1 MFLITKYMTVIT
13 FTLES
18 IYCSGAIFGWS
29 ALDYVLTEEGYFTQN
44 CFNGTTL
51 NDTRQKI
58 DANECPSQRYY
69 MGLVFTL
76 ALVIS
81 SFLSP
86 VGGYVMD
93 HFGVWL
99 LRTISSMMYI
109 ASCLAV
115 AFSTPETSWILFP
128 AMTIMAI
135 SEHFIFPTNVQTAN
149 LFPKFRATVNS
160 LLHAAFTASVI
171 TFTIVKSVYGVG
183 FTIFEIFLFM
193 AFLGFLM
200 LVRTFFLLPKTV
212 IPYDIPSDYHYS
224 IKDCCS
230 KAATEH
236 ESQHLLEPLTSSN
249 NDFPSLKSCVFSSLY
264 LLATFTLVI
273 QWVRID
279 VYIESLNSFL
289 QYLRGN
295 DTQLLKYDVG
305 IFGYFHILAFIFV
318 PINGLIFDFLL
329 RYYEMS
335 PSLTSMQARKRSLSV
350 MCLISSCI
358 SIIYSIFALILN
370 AELLYATFILIV
382 MHTVFACANVPLLLI
397 QLFPMK
403 HFGTLFGL
411 VFAIYAVGMALQY
424 GLYFIEIMFLQ
435 NNFFFINAL
444 FLVLCIATLS
454 HPIDLY
460 RKSLSP

>member
-1 MFLITKYMTVIT
+1 MFLIKKYITVIT
-13 FTLES
+13 STLES

-29 ALDYVLTEEGYFTQN
+29 ALEYVLTEEGYFTQN
-44 CFNGTTL
+44 CFNGNTL

-69 MGLVFTL
+69 MGLVFSL

-109 ASCLAV
+109 ASCLDV
-115 AFSTPETSWILFP
+115 AFSTPDTSWILLP
-128 AMTIMAI
+128 AMTTMAI

-160 LLHAAFTASVI
+160 LPNAAFTASVI
-171 TFTIVKSVYGVG
+171 TFTIVKSAYGMG
-183 FTIFEIFLFM
+183 FTIFHIFLFM

-212 IPYDIPSDYHYS
+212 IPYDILSDYHYG
-224 IKDCCS
+224 IKECCS
-230 KAATEH
+230 KATIDY
-236 ESQHLLEPLTSSN
+236 ESQHLLESLTPTN
-249 NDFPSLKSCVFSSLY
+249 NDFPSLKSCVFSFLY

-289 QYLRGN
+289 QYLLGN
-295 DTQLLKYDVG
+295 DTQLLKYDIG
-305 IFGYFHILAFIFV
+305 IFGYFHISAFICV

-335 PSLTSMQARKRSLSV
+335 PNLTSMQARKRSLSI

-370 AELLYATFILIV
+370 AELQYATFILIV
-382 MHTVFACANVPLLLI
+382 MHTVFAMANVPLLLV
-397 QLFPMK
+397 QLFPMQ
-403 HFGTLFGL
+403 HFGSLFGL
-411 VFAIYAVGMALQY
+411 VFAIYAVGIALQY
-424 GLYFIEIMFLQ
+424 GLYFVEVILLQ
-435 NNFFFINAL
+435 DNFFVMNVL
-444 FLVLCIATLS
+444 FLLLCIATLS
-454 HPIDLY
+454 HPIDMY
-460 RKSLSP
+460 RKFLSP